1 MCPKAGGI
9 LFGVIAGT
17 PKSFRPTEDRVMQG
31 RNGGDNQCDREEQDT
46 SSETEQLKEKDGG
59 RPSAC
64 ALLPCCCA
72 VTSRRLRAEVYD
84 VEVEWGDVAFDALE
98 YEAQNR
104 TFKGQSLKG
113 L

>member
-1 MCPKAGGI
+1 M
-9 LFGVIAGT
+9 IAGT

-31 RNGGDNQCDREEQDT
+31 RKGGDSQCDREEQDT

-72 VTSRRLRAEVYD
+72 VASRRLRAEVYD

-113 L
+113 LWDRETV